1 MIKLAELIERSVN
14 NMGAVEDRVA
24 EKAAQ
29 LISIAYMEGIFVQIS
44 SGYRSL
50 EEQARLYGKGRPSYR
65 WNGKNYGRSGSIV
78 TYAKPGES
86 IHNKGRAI
94 DFFLVTKDGQTALW
108 KVDKNWHRVGAIGKS
123 LGFTWGGD
131 WKSFKD
137 YPHLELAHD
146 SSSSAVLK
154 RGDRG
159 EEVKNLQRQLS
170 ELGYSLG
177 GYGVDG
183 SFGKITDSAVRAFQ
197 KNAGIKVDGIAGPI
211 TRKKLDESVY
221 PGTPLRAGATGEAV
235 KRIQKVIGVKTDG
248 LFGQKTEAAVRSFQM
263 NSGIEVD
270 GVVGPITWRYLFS

>member
-1 MIKLAELIERSVN
+1 
-14 NMGAVEDRVA
+14 MGDVEERVA

-29 LISIAYMEGIFVQIS
+29 LISMAYMEGIFVQIS

-50 EEQARLYGKGRPSYR
+50 EEQARLYGKGRPSYS
-65 WNGKNYGRSGSIV
+65 WNGRNYGQSGNIV

-94 DFFLVTKDGQTALW
+94 DFFLVSKDGRTALW
-108 KVDKNWHRVGAIGKS
+108 KVDKNWYRVGAIGKS

-137 YPHLELAHD
+137 YPHLELAPE
-146 SSSSAVLK
+146 SSSSTVLK

-159 EEVKNLQRQLS
+159 EEVKKLQRQLK

-183 SFGKITDSAVRAFQ
+183 SFGKITASSVRDFQ
-197 KNAGIKVDGIAGPI
+197 KDAGIKVDGIAGPI
-211 TRKKLDESVY
+211 TRKILDESVY
-221 PGTPLRAGATGEAV
+221 PGKPVRAGTKGEAV

-248 LFGQKTEAAVRSFQM
+248 LFGPKTESAVRKFQT

-270 GVVGPITWRYLFS
+270 GIVGPITWSHLFS